1 MCNPKLSIIP
11 LIFII
16 FVALQAGKAFCIQA
30 DSDRD
35 SLKSSIEFS
44 PMSPFINIYAIYYN
58 YMFSNSDE
66 LVTGP
71 VYMSIPYE
79 DIGRTNA
86 IGLIIGYRRYIIEN
100 FSVEYQL
107 MPMYDHFY
115 EENEDQ
121 YYNSFDLWNEFRIGY
136 RFDFNIS
143 SLPCYVSIQWPFGF
157 ALYSSNKP
165 QSFLDYEEQG
175 DNKFFYKAILLF
187 VGFRF

>member
-1 MCNPKLSIIP
+1 MCNPKLSTIL

-58 YMFSNSDE
+58 YMFSNSNE

-115 EENEDQ
+115 E
-121 YYNSFDLWNEFRIGY
+121 
-136 RFDFNIS
+136 
-143 SLPCYVSIQWPFGF
+143 
-157 ALYSSNKP
+157 
-165 QSFLDYEEQG
+165 
-175 DNKFFYKAILLF
+175 
-187 VGFRF
+187 